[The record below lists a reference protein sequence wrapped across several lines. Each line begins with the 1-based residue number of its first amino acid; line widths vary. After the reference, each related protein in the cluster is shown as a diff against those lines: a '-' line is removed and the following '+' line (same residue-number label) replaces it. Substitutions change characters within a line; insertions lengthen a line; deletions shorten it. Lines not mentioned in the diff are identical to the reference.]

1 MNKFFSFTLGL
12 ILFIGPL
19 MTIISAYLGIDIY
32 LQLFVLLGWLIIFS
46 IKNYS
51 NIYSN
56 IVELISANKLL
67 SLLLVAMYIGMAL
80 QINPYLIFENFVN
93 IFSKNIEIDLNLD
106 PGIIRA
112 NVYFFDLAVRFISVS
127 LMFLLVVQDI
137 SNLRNFFIGMALA
150 TILTA
155 IVTFF
160 LNFNLVI
167 SMCNSE
173 GFVGFQIDDLVNR
186 ADLSYKLALAFSV
199 LYIYANRRIG
209 FNVYF
214 LIFFI
219 IASSLMLLSGGKGG
233 MFVYLLLMLFLAYK
247 KNEVSL
253 MLISFLT
260 FILTMV
266 LLSSMN
272 ICHTSTFILQNQD
285 RLIKGISTRLLLI
298 EPLINKSIDQ
308 AELNQSIDQA
318 ELNQSID
325 QAELNQSI
333 DQAEL
338 NQSIDQAE
346 LNQSIDQVELNQS
359 NSAIEYSNKYKKT
372 LFMTGVGRA
381 RSGSGTHNFF
391 IDLYTNFSILSFL
404 LILVPLFWIV
414 CIAFLRAFK
423 HNSKVNLDTK
433 LILIVVLT
441 VTFFT
446 FTFSSYLSRNIFFPL
461 IVSLS
466 YLIANIKTTK
476 QSNNKHE

>member
-308 AELNQSIDQA
+308 AELNQSIDQ
-318 ELNQSID
+318 
-325 QAELNQSI
+325 
-333 DQAEL
+333 
-338 NQSIDQAE
+338 
-346 LNQSIDQVELNQS
+346 VELNQS